1 MYSREEAKELRVTF
15 WKQFQDF
22 TNKRRKNKGRTGKW
36 ILDKTGINAL
46 NLRFHFD
53 EQTALV
59 GIDIET
65 RNLDKRLEMY
75 EKLESTRSQINKALG
90 ENATWELEYIREN
103 NKAVSR
109 IYTSIEEV
117 SILESQTWNRVNMFF
132 FDRMTALEDYFL
144 EYKDYLRY
152 S

>member
-1 MYSREEAKELRVTF
+1 MYSREEAKELRVSF

-65 RNLDKRLEMY
+65 RNLDKRLELY

-90 ENATWELEYIREN
+90 ENTTWELEYVREN
-103 NKAVSR
+103 NKSVSR
-109 IYTSIEEV
+109 IYTVIDGV
-117 SILESQTWNRVNMFF
+117 SILDTKTWNRVNMFF

>member
-1 MYSREEAKELRVTF
+1 MYSREEAKELRVAF
-15 WKQFQDF
+15 WKQFRDF

-53 EQTALV
+53 EQIALV

-65 RNLDKRLEMY
+65 RNIDKRLALY
-75 EKLESTRSQINKALG
+75 EKLESTRSQIDKALG
-90 ENATWELEYIREN
+90 ENTIWELEYIREN

-109 IYTSIEEV
+109 IYTAIEGV
-117 SILESQTWNRVNMFF
+117 SILDRQHWNRVNMFF

-144 EYKDYLRY
+144 EYKDYIRY

>member
-1 MYSREEAKELRVTF
+1 MYSREEAKKLRVEF
-15 WKQFQDF
+15 WDQFREF
-22 TNKRRKNKGRTGKW
+22 TNKRRKGKGRTGKW

-53 EQTALV
+53 EVTALV

-65 RNLDKRLEMY
+65 RNLDKRLEMF

-103 NKAVSR
+103 EKSVSR
-109 IYTSIEEV
+109 IYTAIDGA
-117 SILESQTWNRVNMFF
+117 SILDRNSWNRVNMFF

>member
-1 MYSREEAKELRVTF
+1 MYSREEAKELRVAF
-15 WKQFQDF
+15 WRQFQDF

-36 ILDKTGINAL
+36 ILDRTGINAL

-53 EQTALV
+53 EQSALV

-65 RNLDKRLEMY
+65 RNIDKRLALY

-90 ENATWELEYIREN
+90 ENTIWELEYIREN

-109 IYTSIEEV
+109 IYTAIEGV
-117 SILESQTWNRVNMFF
+117 SILNRQSWNRVNMFF

-144 EYKDYLRY
+144 EYKDYIRY

>member
-1 MYSREEAKELRVTF
+1 MYSREEAKELRVAF
-15 WKQFQDF
+15 WRQFQDF

-65 RNLDKRLEMY
+65 RNLDKRLELY
-75 EKLESTRSQINKALG
+75 EKLESTRSQVNKALG
-90 ENATWELEYIREN
+90 EHTIWELEYIREN

-109 IYTSIEEV
+109 IYTVIEGV
-117 SILESQTWNRVNMFF
+117 SILDRQSWNRVNMFF

-144 EYKDYLRY
+144 EYKDYIRY

>member
-53 EQTALV
+53 EHTALV

-75 EKLESTRSQINKALG
+75 EKLESTRSQINSALG
-90 ENATWELEYIREN
+90 ENTTWELEYVREN
-103 NKAVSR
+103 NKSVSR
-109 IYTSIEEV
+109 IYTSIDGV
-117 SILESQTWNRVNMFF
+117 SILDSKTWNRVNMFF